1 MKRLRIAL
9 LIGLFLVPVL
19 LHGHRHD
26 TLGSSAQPCAVCV
39 AAHHSPA
46 LGAPAVAVSSPAI
59 AVHSVHARPA
69 TAHKRNDKPQI
80 QRNSEAPRAVGAGEG
95 QRPVLTDS
103 A

>member
-19 LHGHRHD
+19 VHEHRHD
-26 TLGSSAQPCAVCV
+26 TLGSSARPCAVCV

-59 AVHSVHARPA
+59 AVHSVRARPA
-69 TAHKRNDKPQI
+69 AAPARGERPARTGRAP
-80 QRNSEAPRAVGAGEG
+80 PRA
-95 QRPVLTDS
+95 PVSLDV
-103 A
+103 